1 METDMTFEELTAR
14 IKAGLSAAG
23 IDAAAFEAGEIVKF
37 YGGKRFCPVGDGTV
51 SAALVAQ
58 KRRISGE
65 PLQYILGEWEFYG
78 LPFKVGPGVLIPRAD
93 TETAVDCAA
102 ALLKGKAEPKVL
114 DICAGS
120 GCIGIALAK
129 TVGAKVTFVEKS
141 PDAIKYLKENLVLN
155 HTPGE
160 IITADVLNGAFET
173 EKRFDLLISNPPY
186 IRTAELPQLSKEVKC
201 EPKMALDGGEDGLL
215 FYRKIAGEWKHL
227 LKSGGHI
234 VFETGYDQRREVE
247 ALLGCCGFTDVSAKK
262 DICGNDRVVFAKYI
276 Y

>member
-93 TETAVDCAA
+93 TETAIDCAA

-173 EKRFDLLISNPPY
+173 E
-186 IRTAELPQLSKEVKC
+186 
-201 EPKMALDGGEDGLL
+201 
-215 FYRKIAGEWKHL
+215 
-227 LKSGGHI
+227 
-234 VFETGYDQRREVE
+234 
-247 ALLGCCGFTDVSAKK
+247 
-262 DICGNDRVVFAKYI
+262 
-276 Y
+276 

>member
-1 METDMTFEELTAR
+1 M
-14 IKAGLSAAG
+14 
-23 IDAAAFEAGEIVKF
+23 
-37 YGGKRFCPVGDGTV
+37 
-51 SAALVAQ
+51 
-58 KRRISGE
+58 
-65 PLQYILGEWEFYG
+65 
-78 LPFKVGPGVLIPRAD
+78 
-93 TETAVDCAA
+93 
-102 ALLKGKAEPKVL
+102 L

-201 EPKMALDGGEDGLL
+201 EPEMALDGGEDGLL

-247 ALLGCCGFTDVSAKK
+247 ALLGCCGFTDVSAKGHLRK
-262 DICGNDRVVFAKYI
+262 RPRCICKIYILKYKEN
-276 Y
+276 